1 MRLARVVGN
10 VVSTLKHEAYDSR
23 VLLLVE
29 PIGPD
34 GNATAP
40 ATIAVDC
47 MGAGEGELVLL
58 SGAPGAAKVVFG
70 IDIAP
75 IKEMVMGIIDHVE
88 LGGNI
93 VLRAP
98 GEINS

>member
-10 VVSTLKHEAYDSR
+10 VVSTLKHEAYNSR
-23 VLLLVE
+23 ALLLVE

-34 GNATAP
+34 GKATEP
-40 ATIAVDC
+40 AIMAVDY

-58 SGAPGAAKVVFG
+58 GGAPGAAKVVFG
-70 IDIAP
+70 IEIAP

-88 LGGNI
+88 LDGEI

-98 GEINS
+98 GEAR